1 MLGRDPLL
9 VLNTSAYH
17 FCKFSLVKKPKA
29 SLKEAEGHSKNRDE
43 QDAGDTCN
51 VQCTD
56 DSEGSVGDSDL
67 LQGMFYLSC
76 GLVWSLFSTEL
87 ILCNF

>member
-17 FCKFSLVKKPKA
+17 FCKFSLVKKPKN

-43 QDAGDTCN
+43 HYAGDTPN

-56 DSEGSVGDSDL
+56 DSEGSVGDSGL
-67 LQGMFYLSC
+67 LQGILYLAF
-76 GLVWSLFSTEL
+76 LEVLWSDHGFRL
-87 ILCNF
+87 N

>member
-17 FCKFSLVKKPKA
+17 FCKFSLVKKPKT
-29 SLKEAEGHSKNRDE
+29 SLKEAERHSKNCDE
-43 QDAGDTCN
+43 QDAGETRN

-56 DSEGSVGDSDL
+56 DSEGSVGASGL
-67 LQGMFYLSC
+67 LQGMFLL
-76 GLVWSLFSTEL
+76 GFS
-87 ILCNF
+87 ISFVV